1 MVNRVKLK
9 SITQRKFLD
18 LIVER
23 LNSPSLRGLIQF
35 GFDVKYSALKN
46 YYSGIR
52 LIPLDLF
59 NEIIEISGL
68 SRGDFDF
75 EVVEAHWGQKLGGS
89 VSKRRK
95 SRSA

>member
-52 LIPLDLF
+52 LIPEDLF
-59 NEIIEISGL
+59 NEILEISGL
-68 SRGDFDF
+68 NKGDFYF
-75 EVVEAHWGQKLGGS
+75 EFIEEHWGQVVGGRK
-89 VSKRRK
+89 SKRK
-95 SRSA
+95 